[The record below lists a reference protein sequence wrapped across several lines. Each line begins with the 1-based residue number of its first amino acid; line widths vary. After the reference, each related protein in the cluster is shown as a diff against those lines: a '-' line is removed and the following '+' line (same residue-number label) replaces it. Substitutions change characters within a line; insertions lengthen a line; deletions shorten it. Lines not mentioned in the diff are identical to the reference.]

1 MAGASLALGSK
12 ALADGGTQI
21 PAASALPLTYRQ
33 RDAHRHPDRGR
44 LLCCGGHGVF
54 HFPQSRFRHHLRIL
68 FPILTVEQL

>member
-33 RDAHRHPDRGR
+33 RDAHRHPDGVDFGR
-44 LLCCGGHGVF
+44 LDFVGHVR
-54 HFPQSRFRHHLRIL
+54 FPF
-68 FPILTVEQL
+68 